1 MFRATFQT
9 TLQPNGVLNGM
20 KRRIKARYADVSTLV
35 LADCNRYARD
45 DTGRM
50 IASSY
55 AASNLNVGR
64 LVWSTPY
71 ASRVYLKGVPSRKR
85 NPAASLRWCE
95 KAMALH
101 KQSWAAQTLRL
112 LGGDGL

>member
-1 MFRATFQT
+1 MFRAAFQT
-9 TLQPNGVLNGM
+9 TFQPSGVLSGLN
-20 KRRIKARYADVSTLV
+20 RRIKARYADVSALI
-35 LADCNRYARD
+35 LSDCNRYARD
-45 DTGRM
+45 DTGRL

-71 ASRVYLKGVPSRKR
+71 AHRVYLKGVPSHKH

-95 KAMALH
+95 KAASLY
-101 KQSWAAQTLRL
+101 KKSWTAQTLRL